1 MYPNA
6 SNFICNVPNDSFV
19 LHDARRQTLIDHS
32 FNVTRVSHDFFRFL
46 KNISNDRV
54 FFLINS
60 VIKFLL
66 ASIGM
71 SPYKSIIDLALTQT
85 SP

>member
-1 MYPNA
+1 MLVIL
-6 SNFICNVPNDSFV
+6 FVMCQMIVFV

-60 VIKFLL
+60 VKISFFSLL
-66 ASIGM
+66 SECLLIRALSI
-71 SPYKSIIDLALTQT
+71 
-85 SP
+85 